1 MFLLFD
7 GVCLLKRSYM
17 EICVRNY
24 PEFSARYSQ
33 SSRPWKEQD
42 LAVNQGFRPYALYI
56 LHLRRQRIFFSTVLS
71 LVSFTWCV
79 FSSLVFIPF
88 SRSLDELY
96 AFSFFFFVC
105 VFWFLLIFYCILQ
118 SKQAITGDAVLLK
131 FEKAK
136 VALINSLK
144 RVEDIVPSSI
154 GSQVLFF
161 FLIFTSLHIVS
172 L

>member
-1 MFLLFD
+1 MPRFLFQFKCCGVLLFFHFVSLSDFKMIDLVWGCMFLLFD

-96 AFSFFFFVC
+96 AFSSFFVC
-105 VFWFLLIFYCILQ
+105 VLVSFNILFHSPIQ
-118 SKQAITGDAVLLK
+118 TGHYRGCCP
-131 FEKAK
+131 FK
-136 VALINSLK
+136 V
-144 RVEDIVPSSI
+144 
-154 GSQVLFF
+154 
-161 FLIFTSLHIVS
+161 
-172 L
+172 